1 MSAKSGKKKVGLA
14 LSSGAARG
22 WAHIGVL
29 GVLEKEDVPIDMIA
43 GTSAGALIGALYA
56 GGKDAGQLKKLAME
70 IDRKKAVSLTDPALP
85 KTGFFEGKKIKDWMR
100 LIIGKVEFRDLRMP
114 FACVATDIQTG
125 KEVVIERGSVVE
137 GVRASAS
144 MPVLLSIAKWQGK
157 YLVDGGLV
165 NPVPVS
171 VLKDM
176 GADFIIAVNVV
187 PGMSDRVNGG
197 NREPTEDSREPN
209 IFNILMRAIHIA
221 GYQAVESS
229 LNGADVVI
237 KPQVAHIGFGDAHR
251 AQECILQGELAAVA
265 SIREIKKQLG
275 G

>member
-1 MSAKSGKKKVGLA
+1 MSAKSRKKKVGLA

-29 GVLEKEDVPIDMIA
+29 GVLEKEDIPIDMIA

-56 GGKDAGQLKKLAME
+56 GGKDADQLKKLTMA
-70 IDRKKAVSLTDPALP
+70 IDRKTVASLTDPTLP

-100 LIIGKVEFRDLRMP
+100 SIIDKVEFRDLRMP

-125 KEVVIERGSVVE
+125 EEVVIKQGSVVE
-137 GVRASAS
+137 GVRASSSA
-144 MPVLLSIAKWQGK
+144 PVIFSIVKWQGR

-187 PGMSDRVNGG
+187 PSVSDRVNGG
-197 NREPTEDSREPN
+197 NKEPIEDFKEPN
-209 IFNILMRAIHIA
+209 IFSIILRAICIA
-221 GYQAVESS
+221 GYQAVQTS

-237 KPQVAHIGFGDAHR
+237 KPQVAHIGFVDMHR
-251 AQECILQGELAAVA
+251 ARECIKQGELAAAA
-265 SIREIKKQLG
+265 SIREIKRQLG
-275 G
+275 T